1 MTIER
6 RPDRHLV
13 ANASPPGRGRGL
25 SVGGWS
31 RGRAVDERDVLRVSA
46 DPALDEGAE
55 GHHLAGALVEHLVER
70 VPGEGGADPLA
81 LERRVHLRVGEDHEL
96 VGLPVLREAGQ
107 GTVDPGLPAV
117 LVLVAGHDHVGHGE
131 PPPGSSLSPRT
142 WPSASSPRAV
152 PPAGTTHRSTGRH
165 LAKPQTASEH
175 RLYAGGVGVV
185 GPARSGAVA
194 APAPVAPHRGPSV
207 TVAFVES
214 AALRVRKSPWVPSI
228 GRPETVLDRVV
239 SGVGATFATWA
250 FAASLLPSL
259 LPRTAWLQG
268 IVSGVTVA
276 VGYGIGAGAHG
287 LWTYLGIPGVR
298 GRPRSVLLTG
308 LVGLGLVAA
317 VLSGWRLVGW
327 QNEIR
332 DMFGMPPTSPMIWP
346 VIVLVTVLIAA
357 TGVLLARLL
366 RLGTRTAV
374 SWLARHLP
382 PRLAVVLGVG
392 VLGVLCWGLWTG
404 VIVQG
409 FFAGANAIFAAQDRT
424 GSESTDRPTAPERSG
439 TAGSLSRWEDLGSYG
454 RRFVHGGP
462 TIADLQAV
470 NGPGA
475 RMPIRVYA
483 GLKSAATAQ
492 GRAELVLAELERT
505 GAFDREVLV
514 VATTTGMG
522 FLDPR
527 GTDPLEYL
535 WNGDTAIAGVQYSH
549 LPSWISLLADQ
560 EAVVETSR
568 AVFETV
574 RARWAE
580 LPEDDRPAL
589 YLYGLS
595 LGSMGVESVLSS
607 VSIVNEPV
615 DGALMVG
622 PPFLSAMHSR
632 LEAGRDGGSPA
643 SLPVYEDGRTVRFT
657 DERGGLERGGA
668 TWGPTRLAYLQHAS
682 DPVVF
687 FSTNLAFDEP
697 EWLADGQRGADVS
710 PGMGWFPV
718 LTMWQGVV
726 GLPSAGVMPDGY
738 GHMYSSTANLRAWA
752 AVTRAPGWTPAREA
766 AISAALAPS

>member
-1 MTIER
+1 M
-6 RPDRHLV
+6 
-13 ANASPPGRGRGL
+13 
-25 SVGGWS
+25 
-31 RGRAVDERDVLRVSA
+31 
-46 DPALDEGAE
+46 
-55 GHHLAGALVEHLVER
+55 
-70 VPGEGGADPLA
+70 
-81 LERRVHLRVGEDHEL
+81 
-96 VGLPVLREAGQ
+96 
-107 GTVDPGLPAV
+107 
-117 LVLVAGHDHVGHGE
+117 
-131 PPPGSSLSPRT
+131 
-142 WPSASSPRAV
+142 
-152 PPAGTTHRSTGRH
+152 
-165 LAKPQTASEH
+165 
-175 RLYAGGVGVV
+175 
-185 GPARSGAVA
+185 
-194 APAPVAPHRGPSV
+194 

-214 AALRVRKSPWVPSI
+214 AALRVRDSPWVPSI

-239 SGVGATFATWA
+239 SGVGTTFATWA
-250 FAASLLPSL
+250 FAASLMPSL

-298 GRPRSVLLTG
+298 GRARSVLLTG

-366 RLGTRTAV
+366 RLVTRTAV

-454 RRFVHGGP
+454 RRFVDGGP
-462 TIADLQAV
+462 TIADLEAV

-483 GLKSAATAQ
+483 GLKSASTAQ

-622 PPFLSAMHSR
+622 PPFLNAMHSR
-632 LEAGRDGGSPA
+632 LEEGRDGGSPA
-643 SLPVYEDGRTVRFT
+643 SLPLYEDGRTVRFT
-657 DERGGLERGGA
+657 DEEGGLERGGA

-687 FSTNLAFDEP
+687 FSTDLAFDEP

-710 PGMGWFPV
+710 PAMGWFPV
-718 LTMWQGVV
+718 LTMWQVLV
-726 GLPSAGVMPDGY
+726 DMPSAGEVPDGY

-752 AVTRAPGWTPAREA
+752 AVTRAPGWTSVREA